1 MFWIVLNGRYQIVNK
16 HAFNNSQDIV
26 LTLGITALMANIAT
40 KGVVMKENPI
50 PFPINQ
56 SFLSWWWSHHLSTFV
71 IFLMKTTLPFLM
83 LLFLSVWIFNLPK
96 NNLYTWMCHN
106 VVNLLKAM
114 SLVPWGWKRSCGPLQ
129 R

>member
-56 SFLSWWWSHHLSTFV
+56 SFLS
-71 IFLMKTTLPFLM
+71 
-83 LLFLSVWIFNLPK
+83 
-96 NNLYTWMCHN
+96 
-106 VVNLLKAM
+106 
-114 SLVPWGWKRSCGPLQ
+114 
-129 R
+129 